1 MPTRIA
7 RYIWNGTEN
16 KVHRR
21 TRCKYLAVGM
31 GAALLQEF
39 EEAS

>member
-1 MPTRIA
+1 MEQKIK
-7 RYIWNGTEN
+7 YTEEL
-16 KVHRR
+16 
-21 TRCKYLAVGM
+21 CQYKYLAVGM

>member
-1 MPTRIA
+1 MEQKIK
-7 RYIWNGTEN
+7 YTEEEL
-16 KVHRR
+16 
-21 TRCKYLAVGM
+21 CQYKYLAVGM